1 MDQADRFVYERTV
14 DDVMDVVTDDEYED
28 YVKSVIEDDCAS

>member
-28 YVKSVIEDDCAS
+28 YVIEDDCAS